1 MLRRQFS
8 HESGKTELVRAR
20 EEYFD
25 RRYVSIIANDN
36 AFYDNVY
43 FNMTELLELCSD
55 VITGLL

>member
-43 FNMTELLELCSD
+43 FYMTELLELCSD